1 MQLKKSET
9 LMKGDKRMTDKEFEM
24 LYKNSPDLTPP
35 SELKVDILLRMRE
48 EMDKKQE
55 RKKVR
60 SFATITKRLMP
71 IAACFVFVFIL
82 IGGFFGL
89 ENEDYQTVYID
100 VNPSTALHVNRFGK
114 VSGVEYINEDAKAA
128 LGGVKLKGLA
138 AEDALEKM
146 IDAYD
151 DAGYFENGAEIYIS
165 AVSEKNKN
173 YDKLLSK
180 MQERAEKVK
189 GERGYSVNINKL
201 TAEDKTKAKE
211 YDISPGKYRVIE
223 QIIEKHPNYTVEDL
237 KDKSMAELKGML
249 TNENGKEN
257 GKGRK

>member
-1 MQLKKSET
+1 
-9 LMKGDKRMTDKEFEM
+9 MTDKDFEK
-24 LYKNSPDLTPP
+24 LFKESEEITPRADLKH
-35 SELKVDILLRMRE
+35 EILA
-48 EMDKKQE
+48 KAKQE
-55 RKKVR
+55 MATTAIKKEKR
-60 SFATITKRLMP
+60 SPRVSPFAKRFMP

-82 IGGFFGL
+82 IGGMLGL
-89 ENEDYQTVYID
+89 GNENYQTVYID
-100 VNPSTALHVNRFGK
+100 VNPSTALNVNRFGK
-114 VSGVEYINEDAKAA
+114 VSSVEYLNDDAKEA
-128 LGGVKLKGLA
+128 LDGIKLKGLS

-189 GERGYSVNINKL
+189 GERGYSVNVNKL
-201 TAEDKTKAKE
+201 TAEDRTVAKE

-223 QIIEKHPNYTVEDL
+223 QIIEKHPNYTVEEL
-237 KDKSMAELKGML
+237 KDMSMAELKKLL
-249 TNENGKEN
+249 TQKPGGQKE
-257 GKGRK
+257 K